1 MAPCALVAALF
12 AVTAALLQL
21 AAHLPAAAAAG
32 GTDGAATL
40 VRDSVVEGAAG
51 AAGKGGV
58 ACVQSTDVP
67 RGAPRRE
74 RRRGLSGA
82 TEDYRGRKVHPYSL
96 TNRQTDCLCVCMS
109 LTKKKKNLSCCTTDR
124 QTDRQRCYH
133 LLPSSS

>member
-1 MAPCALVAALF
+1 VPWLQAGGLVAPCALVAALF

-67 RGAPRRE
+67 RAHRGESGDGGSAAP
-74 RRRGLSGA
+74 LKI
-82 TEDYRGRKVHPYSL
+82 TEVGRSTRTP
-96 TNRQTDCLCVCMS
+96 
-109 LTKKKKNLSCCTTDR
+109 
-124 QTDRQRCYH
+124 
-133 LLPSSS
+133 